1 MMDAVRGMLGSLTR
15 DPLLPKGSD
24 FFQGCPVGSGIPGWE
39 LQGAETEAKLG
50 ALSPLGHLP

>member
-1 MMDAVRGMLGSLTR
+1 MLGSL
-15 DPLLPKGSD
+15 PGNLWLPKVLD

-39 LQGAETEAKLG
+39 LQDAETEAKLG